1 MPKKVEIL
9 DAEASNSTGVT
20 FNFKCPL
27 TVGDSFQN
35 NDLRVVFVGVTYDT
49 VNSSPPYTWS
59 SWTSGWNL
67 TYPAGNPTGSIGF
80 TAFTKKLVPG
90 DVDGRAALSFTTLRS
105 PVLTYFSAF
114 TVRNWDPTQTLT
126 VVAGTGNSSGSGNP
140 ASYTV
145 TAPSVSVTAGGIL
158 ICWFGSLADGMS
170 GIPTG
175 MTSLADDG
183 SHGLHYNPDPEVTP
197 QYGPSN
203 VLCGQAYSTSGTSG
217 TKALTA
223 VHDSGQ
229 GGTGYL
235 SGAVSMFIKQAPDLN
250 MNVGTA
256 TETDT
261 ASAVTMSK
269 PALTTMTVGT
279 AFETDTAF
287 AVIDPCWGQH
297 TRVPEFLDGNP
308 VLNSRIE
315 WTTSTPAAGST
326 AIVETSIDG
335 GVTWQMPVN
344 GGPIPGLLK
353 GNTTCTVV
361 LARETLHRVNASDT
375 SPSIPTFEMEISVD
389 DSEDELV
396 PLGLFVVTDTEM
408 GECGGNSSS
417 TNSSGNSNAG
427 NGVNGEGGTS
437 TGGGRAVTLTA
448 VDLSYEV
455 ARHTY
460 TDVYYAQAGDNYVD
474 VMAELVQTVL
484 PGVAMNLSTTPHQ
497 IEETLVFGSQ
507 QGNDRWG
514 DVQGLAGAV
523 GFEAFFDSYG
533 AFTVREVPDVTAVLP
548 VWIFSDGTDGTNQCV
563 SEFDHAMTSQT
574 TYNYVIVEGETT
586 DDTPPIQS
594 IAFNNDPTSPL
605 YYLGKFGTI
614 PTIFTSPM
622 IFSQAQADQ
631 VSAAYLRAVDGA
643 GDTVTLSC
651 VPMAALEPGDVFT
664 AIRPSSGISGNF
676 KFNQGSISMGPAG
689 AMTVVGYRLTTS

>member
-1 MPKKVEIL
+1 MPQRMKVL
-9 DAEASNSTGVT
+9 DVEAVASVSSTY
-20 FNFKCPL
+20 NFKIPV
-27 TVGDSFQN
+27 TVGESFQP
-35 NDLRVVFVGVTYDT
+35 NDLRVVFFQVVSGLST
-49 VNSSPPYTWS
+49 
-59 SWTSGWNL
+59 TSF
-67 TYPAGNPTGSIGF
+67 TIPTGW
-80 TAFTKKLVPG
+80 TAMTGNVESKFWLYRRLQAG
-90 DVDGRAALSFTTLRS
+90 DTDGRITFTG
-105 PVLTYFSAF
+105 VGLTAGTCLYGAF
-114 TVRNWDPTQTLT
+114 TVRNWDPTQTPT
-126 VVAGTGNSSGSGNP
+126 ETFTSTNGSFP
-140 ASYTV
+140 SYTAS
-145 TAPSVSVTAGGIL
+145 APSVAVTAGGIVINL
-158 ICWFGSLADGMS
+158 FWTGVDDGIAS
-170 GIPTG
+170 IPTG
-175 MTSLADDG
+175 TTSLADDG
-183 SHGLHYNPDPEVTP
+183 SHGLHYDPNPEVAP
-197 QYGPSN
+197 AYGPS
-203 VLCGQAYSTSGTSG
+203 VVIVGTEYTTSGSSG
-217 TKALTA
+217 TMSLTSVNDA
-223 VHDSGQ
+223 SGT
-229 GGTGYL
+229 GGTVGH
-235 SGAVSMFIKQAPDLN
+235 SVFFRQAPDLN

-269 PALTTMTVGT
+269 PALTTMKVGT

-533 AFTVREVPDVTAVLP
+533 VFTVREVPDVTAVLP

-651 VPMAALEPGDVFT
+651 VPMDALEPGDVFT